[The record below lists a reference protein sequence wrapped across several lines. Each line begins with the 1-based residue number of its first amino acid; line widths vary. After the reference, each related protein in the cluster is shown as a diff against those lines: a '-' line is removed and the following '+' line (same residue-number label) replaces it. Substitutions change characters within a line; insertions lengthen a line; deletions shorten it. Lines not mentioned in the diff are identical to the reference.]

1 MKIYY
6 FIWKF
11 KYHLALI
18 ILCVFLY
25 SIFKL
30 SNAQIYFDS
39 ERIINELKTEIDNP
53 QLIDDNNL
61 IFLGFELYDSL
72 NTIEDYKIIDSFHN
86 KLKRSPNTKRIFSII
101 NDREIIES
109 GLIPIFK
116 KTLNLK
122 SKNSLLESLNEIK
135 SKKNNFITKDLKNIF
150 FLIESEKSIE
160 KEELKNFINS
170 LYNLKIHPKQ
180 KDVYIAGRS
189 PSEIYFQKKVINEFL
204 IITAISATLCFI
216 FYF

>member
-1 MKIYY
+1 MLFLIRNNFQFKKSFYQIIFVPENSIQYKLKIYY

-11 KYHLALI
+11 KYYLALI

-30 SNAQIYFDS
+30 SNAQIFFDS

-86 KLKRSPNTKRIFSII
+86 KLKRSPNTKRVFSII

-122 SKNSLLESLNEIK
+122 SKNSLLESLN
-135 SKKNNFITKDLKNIF
+135 
-150 FLIESEKSIE
+150 
-160 KEELKNFINS
+160 
-170 LYNLKIHPKQ
+170 
-180 KDVYIAGRS
+180 
-189 PSEIYFQKKVINEFL
+189 
-204 IITAISATLCFI
+204 
-216 FYF
+216 